1 VNEPL
6 TVGVL
11 GTGTMASEV
20 HLPAL
25 LASADARVVWVSDR
39 DAARARRV
47 AKAHGV
53 RAVDLTGDLLALPRA
68 DVVLLGIPYGA
79 RAPYYPVLAEM
90 GAAVYVEKPFAR
102 SLAEHDAQAA
112 PFAAE
117 RVAVGYQKRSA
128 AFAKALREV
137 VASGLFGELTGMRVE
152 YGRPGVATGGRY
164 STNLA
169 LAGGGILFEVG
180 VHVLDLALFVADAAS
195 VEGTTGRMERELG
208 FDVHTE
214 ATTTVRT
221 NRGGSVHLEVLVTN
235 LWHTTGE
242 LLLRFERAEV
252 RVDPF
257 GEGIVHVRPRGSSIA
272 LTLGGEA
279 AVFPNTS
286 GQMVWAH
293 WGAFLRGIREGK
305 PNATNA
311 SATRVTTALVE
322 GLYSLAE
329 K

>member
-1 VNEPL
+1 MSAPL
-6 TVGVL
+6 AVGVL

-25 LASADARVVWVSDR
+25 LATEGVQVAWVSDR
-39 DAARARRV
+39 DAERARRI

-53 RAVDLTGDLLALPRA
+53 RAVDLTGDPLALPKA
-68 DVVLLGIPYGA
+68 DVVLLAIPYGA
-79 RAPYYPVLAEM
+79 RAPYYPVLAAM

-102 SLAEHDAQAA
+102 TLAEHDALAA
-112 PFAAE
+112 AFAAE

-128 AFAKALREV
+128 AFARALRAV
-137 VASGLFGELTGMRVE
+137 VAAGLFGELLTMRVE

-180 VHVLDLALFVADAAS
+180 VHSLDLALFVADARS
-195 VEGTTGRMERELG
+195 VGRVEGRMERELG

-214 ATTTVRT
+214 ATATLQTPRGRDVR
-221 NRGGSVHLEVLVTN
+221 LEILVTN

-242 LLLRFERAEV
+242 LTLRFERAEV

-257 GEGIVHVRPRGSSIA
+257 GEGVVHVRPRDTN
-272 LTLGGEA
+272 LDLELGGDA
-279 AVFPNTS
+279 AAWPRTS
-286 GQMVWAH
+286 GQMVSAH
-293 WGAFLRGIREGK
+293 WAAFFGGIRAGT
-305 PNATNA
+305 PNAA
-311 SATRVTTALVE
+311 SAAATRATTALVE
-322 GLYSLAE
+322 GLYALGE